1 MHSQPA
7 LSQSTGCE
15 IILIFPEEQIG
26 NRTGERST
34 KDPLC
39 DTFQENMQ
47 DNFSSWPSFLIRW
60 PGDLLWENEHSL
72 VYCDPNSV
80 MRQVWVTVQ
89 TFLLADCYFVKRP
102 DTLCPTLLLTQLLQ
116 SKGSTG
122 LNSEKAWPTDIRST
136 NFAGK
141 MTAKLETVCRMLTP
155 GRGQI
160 YWAKKICQKKHWVGL
175 KMVVRTEAGRS
186 DCAFPKQWRAGELL
200 LLWSGQQGVPS
211 VPLTHTYL

>member
-1 MHSQPA
+1 MARWSA
-7 LSQSTGCE
+7 LRKWAFTC
-15 IILIFPEEQIG
+15 
-26 NRTGERST
+26 
-34 KDPLC
+34 
-39 DTFQENMQ
+39 
-47 DNFSSWPSFLIRW
+47 
-60 PGDLLWENEHSL
+60 

-102 DTLCPTLLLTQLLQ
+102 HTFCPTLLLTHPLQ

-160 YWAKKICQKKHWVGL
+160 YWAKKICQKNIELDWKWWWEQ
-175 KMVVRTEAGRS
+175 RQAGQIVLS
-186 DCAFPKQWRAGELL
+186 QSSGGQVSCCCCGPVSKVCPLSLL
-200 LLWSGQQGVPS
+200 PT
-211 VPLTHTYL
+211 PIFRYLGTWLIRYL

>member
-1 MHSQPA
+1 MAGWSA
-7 LSQSTGCE
+7 LRKWAFTC
-15 IILIFPEEQIG
+15 
-26 NRTGERST
+26 
-34 KDPLC
+34 
-39 DTFQENMQ
+39 
-47 DNFSSWPSFLIRW
+47 
-60 PGDLLWENEHSL
+60 

-89 TFLLADCYFVKRP
+89 TFLLADCYSVKRP
-102 DTLCPTLLLTQLLQ
+102 DTFCPTLLLTHPLQ

-160 YWAKKICQKKHWVGL
+160 YWAKKICQKNIELDWKWWWEQRQAGQIVLSQSSGGRWAAAV
-175 KMVVRTEAGRS
+175 VVRSAR
-186 DCAFPKQWRAGELL
+186 CALCPSYPHLSLDTWVPG
-200 LLWSGQQGVPS
+200 WSGTFKVLVTNQVTLLYEQQGVPS
-211 VPLTHTYL
+211 VLLTHTYL

>member
-1 MHSQPA
+1 
-7 LSQSTGCE
+7 
-15 IILIFPEEQIG
+15 
-26 NRTGERST
+26 
-34 KDPLC
+34 
-39 DTFQENMQ
+39 
-47 DNFSSWPSFLIRW
+47 
-60 PGDLLWENEHSL
+60 
-72 VYCDPNSV
+72 

-102 DTLCPTLLLTQLLQ
+102 DTICPTLLLTQLLQ

-160 YWAKKICQKKHWVGL
+160 YWAKKICQKTLSWIENGGENRGRQVRLCFPKAVEGRWAAAV
-175 KMVVRTEAGRS
+175 VVRSAR
-186 DCAFPKQWRAGELL
+186 CALCPSYPHLSLDTWVPG
-200 LLWSGQQGVPS
+200 WSGTFKVCVTNQVTLLYEQQGVPS
-211 VPLTHTYL
+211 VLLTHTYL